1 MPFRQEVAPVTPTRR
16 RDHHHARALAHP
28 EPGLGWVI
36 VPLTLLLTA
45 LAAAALPAQGL
56 GSLQAQAR
64 VVATQPVQ
72 EALVVVR
79 AMVWPVA
86 GDALGPRSRRTRLA
100 LVRMDAR
107 PASGTD
113 SRPRVVTVSF
123 IRN

>member
-1 MPFRQEVAPVTPTRR
+1 MTPTRR

-28 EPGLGWVI
+28 EPGFGWV
-36 VPLTLLLTA
+36 VVLLTLLLTV

-72 EALVVVR
+72 EALLVVR
-79 AMVWPVA
+79 GMILPGPGEAWGA
-86 GDALGPRSRRTRLA
+86 GSRRTRLA
-100 LVRMDAR
+100 LVRLEAR
-107 PASGTD
+107 PGAEP
-113 SRPRVVTVSF
+113 RRRVVTVSF

>member
-1 MPFRQEVAPVTPTRR
+1 MSPSRR

-28 EPGLGWVI
+28 EPGLGWAI
-36 VPLTLLLTA
+36 VLLTLLLTA

-79 AMVWPVA
+79 GLVWPVA
-86 GDALGPRSRRTRLA
+86 GDAVGPRSRRTRLA
-100 LVRMDAR
+100 LVRMDPR
-107 PASGTD
+107 PALGTD
-113 SRPRVVTVSF
+113 SRHRVVTVSF